1 LECYKIE
8 EAKLEDDE
16 PREVHIP
23 EVEGERVVEGLE
35 ISLDYSKPHKT
46 GKVDIST

>member
-1 LECYKIE
+1 MECYKIDGAKSE
-8 EAKLEDDE
+8 EDE

-35 ISLDYSKPHKT
+35 ISLSYSSP
-46 GKVDIST
+46 